1 MMKKQLS
8 NLKKIKVSRKKSK
21 SNFFF
26 GREKTMPRKHISKNV
41 DELGRPE
48 ETMSCNATGTYIT
61 SRHAIKPKYSG
72 QDEKN
77 CDKKLF
83 CHFNKLQIL
92 EKEFT
97 VALPS
102 FG

>member
-1 MMKKQLS
+1 
-8 NLKKIKVSRKKSK
+8 
-21 SNFFF
+21 
-26 GREKTMPRKHISKNV
+26 MPRKHISKNV

-77 CDKKLF
+77 CDKILF